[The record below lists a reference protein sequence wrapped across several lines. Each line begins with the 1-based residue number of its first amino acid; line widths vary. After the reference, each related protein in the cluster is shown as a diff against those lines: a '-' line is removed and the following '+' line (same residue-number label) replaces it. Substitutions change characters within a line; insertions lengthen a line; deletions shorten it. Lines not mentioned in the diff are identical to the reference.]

1 MRPPASNY
9 SPMKPT
15 PYSTQPAMRPLAILG
30 LILIAAGTAGVGWKT
45 CCFVTGVAMIY
56 LNRNNNQ

>member
-1 MRPPASNY
+1 
-9 SPMKPT
+9 MKPT

-45 CCFVTGVAMIY
+45 CCVVTGVMMIY

>member
-1 MRPPASNY
+1 
-9 SPMKPT
+9 MKT

-45 CCFVTGVAMIY
+45 CCVATGIAI
-56 LNRNNNQ
+56 LITNRNP